1 MTISITKPTVGGSEN
16 TWGAT
21 VNTALDT
28 IVDGINGTSGTIAP
42 DLSTLTINGTDVTAT
57 AAELNILDGL
67 VATTAELNVLDGLVA
82 TTAELN
88 HTDGVTSNIQT
99 QLNRRLELISETVLS
114 SSAADV
120 TFTLPTGY
128 RNFQLVLNNVKSTG
142 NTATLYIEVSTDGG
156 STWIATSKY
165 SSTGVRILDSSG
177 SAATTTSTATTGII
191 VAVNNGSDQAPEIG
205 GVTYDFPTPGTSG
218 IINIH
223 NPHDTSQFT
232 SFSGTT
238 VNFTAGTG
246 YDSAI
251 GGPQVQIIGG
261 AFGQKTAVN
270 AINLSHKTGA
280 GIAAGAVVALYG
292 MKDY

>member
-16 TWGAT
+16 TWGTT
-21 VNTALDT
+21 VNAALDT

-42 DLSTLTINGTDVTAT
+42 DLSTLTINGTDITAT
-57 AAELNILDGL
+57 AAELNILDG
-67 VATTAELNVLDGLVA
+67 VTA

-142 NTATLYIEVSTDGG
+142 NTAILYIEVSTDGG

-191 VAVNNGSDQAPEIG
+191 VAANNGSDQAPEIG

-218 IINIH
+218 VVNIH

-280 GIAAGAVVALYG
+280 SIAAGAVVALYG